1 MSLTLCKCRM
11 RICIHRYF
19 VVQACARGCESA
31 CVRACVSVIRIK
43 QWTRNKQ
50 TRVSGARS
58 RRIWVA
64 WTPTPA
70 WADASSVSQTTDE
83 NVNNYFISNSSHLV
97 NLKPHPP
104 PHPPCP
110 QFTRPYPLAR
120 LSFALYFLL
129 PLHPPC
135 TSQHL
140 PVTRRCRQMWSP
152 IALLQ
157 LQPLTPHSG
166 SQIRTQK
173 SKQSSSPKEAHV
185 ILRGLNEVL

>member
-1 MSLTLCKCRM
+1 MQMPYAHLHTHILCCASVRTRM
-11 RICIHRYF
+11 WVCMR
-19 VVQACARGCESA
+19 A
-31 CVRACVSVIRIK
+31 CVRVCNQNKTMNEKQANTGQWRPQQKDLSGLNTHACLSWCLQRLTNNRRECK
-43 QWTRNKQ
+43 QLFHLKLFT
-50 TRVSGARS
+50 SGEFET
-58 RRIWVA
+58 
-64 WTPTPA
+64 TPP
-70 WADASSVSQTTDE
+70 SPS
-83 NVNNYFISNSSHLV
+83 
-97 NLKPHPP
+97 
-104 PHPPCP
+104 PCP